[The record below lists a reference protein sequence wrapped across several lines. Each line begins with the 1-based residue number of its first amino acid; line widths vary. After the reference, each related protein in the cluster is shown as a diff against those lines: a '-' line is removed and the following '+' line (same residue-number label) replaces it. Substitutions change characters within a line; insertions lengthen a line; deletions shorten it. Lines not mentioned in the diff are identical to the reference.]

1 MSELLVSLS
10 RHNDEKSLER
20 LELRLK
26 SEEAKVAKV
35 ARVEIKSF

>member
-10 RHNDEKSLER
+10 LHNDEKSLER

-26 SEEAKVAKV
+26 SEEAKVA
-35 ARVEIKSF
+35 RVEIKSF

>member
-26 SEEAKVAKV
+26 SEEAKVA
-35 ARVEIKSF
+35 RVEIKSF